1 VVVVLFAPGDVFEGY
16 QILRVLLPEGEVQR
30 FLASAEAGGEVLLYC
45 RLKRKAET
53 DEVTAFEE
61 RVSLLRGLDHANV
74 PRFQR
79 AGYAKGSFF
88 WIAVGAPAGRSVREV
103 LAADPE
109 LAHLSNVMVLAT
121 QLAGVMAA
129 AFEQR
134 IAHFGL
140 TPADIYVDEA
150 SLELTSVLGLGL
162 RMTLDAPPA
171 HPREAIVYRAP
182 EQLREKRADYRAD
195 MYAFGMILYELI
207 AGEPPL
213 FDQLRALGVTDVAQ
227 ASDTLLD
234 ALTLT
239 NPTRLGDRV
248 DGLEV
253 SVEKF
258 VSVMINKKPEQRP
271 ATWEQV
277 LHGLANVSASIAMK
291 IALRS
296 PEERAMIE
304 DALVRAG
311 TVPFREVVAS
321 YAGRSGEAVALVKDA
336 LIKDAGEAPDDAEEP
351 EGVEEPSPESG
362 APVDAA
368 PALPA
373 PIAAISAE
381 AQQEA
386 VSGPRDGG
394 DSGSA
399 PSHGAESLIHAQP
412 SGPPSDG
419 PSPASSRQP
428 AASWRVP
435 GLLIATCVLAA
446 IAASAG
452 LLWLVHPGRFGA
464 FQAPVVVQVPVPSPD
479 RSRDAPPSPTIET
492 SPTEDG
498 VAPAPTERQGSPLSP
513 DQKRMRRL
521 WRKD

>member
-1 VVVVLFAPGDVFEGY
+1 
-16 QILRVLLPEGEVQR
+16 
-30 FLASAEAGGEVLLYC
+30 
-45 RLKRKAET
+45 
-53 DEVTAFEE
+53 
-61 RVSLLRGLDHANV
+61 
-74 PRFQR
+74 
-79 AGYAKGSFF
+79 
-88 WIAVGAPAGRSVREV
+88 
-103 LAADPE
+103 
-109 LAHLSNVMVLAT
+109 
-121 QLAGVMAA
+121 MAA

-150 SLELTSVLGLGL
+150 SLELTSVLGLGV
-162 RMTLDAPPA
+162 RMTLDAAPA

-239 NPTRLGDRV
+239 SPTRLGDRV

-277 LHGLANVSASIAMK
+277 LHGLANVNASIAMK
-291 IALRS
+291 IALRG

-304 DALVRAG
+304 DALARAG
-311 TVPFREVVAS
+311 AAPFGEIVAS
-321 YAGRSGEAVALVKDA
+321 YAVRSGEAVAL
-336 LIKDAGEAPDDAEEP
+336 LKDAGEAPDDAEEP
-351 EGVEEPSPESG
+351 EGVEEPSSESG

-368 PALPA
+368 PELPA
-373 PIAAISAE
+373 PIAATSAE

-394 DSGSA
+394 DAGSA

-419 PSPASSRQP
+419 TSPASSREP

-435 GLLIATCVLAA
+435 GLLVVTCVLAA

-464 FQAPVVVQVPVPSPD
+464 FQAPVVVPSPD

-498 VAPAPTERQGSPLSP
+498 VAPAPTERQGPPLAP
-513 DQKRMRRL
+513 DQKTMRQL
-521 WRKD
+521 WQP

>member
-1 VVVVLFAPGDVFEGY
+1 MVVVLFAPGDVFEGY

-45 RLKRKAET
+45 RPKRKAET

-88 WIAVGAPAGRSVREV
+88 WIAVAAPAGRCVREV
-103 LAADPE
+103 LGEDPE
-109 LAHLSNVMVLAT
+109 LANLSNVIVLET

-129 AFEQR
+129 AFEKR

-150 SLELTSVLGLGL
+150 SLELTSVLGLGV
-162 RMTLDAPPA
+162 RMTLDAAPA

-207 AGEPPL
+207 VGEPPL

-258 VSVMINKKPEQRP
+258 VLVMINKKPEQRP

-291 IALRS
+291 IALRG
-296 PEERAMIE
+296 PEERALIE
-304 DALVRAG
+304 DALARAG
-311 TVPFREVVAS
+311 AVPFRAIVAS
-321 YAGRSGEAVALVKDA
+321 YEGRSGEAVALLKE
-336 LIKDAGEAPDDAEEP
+336 AGEAPDDAEEL

-362 APVDAA
+362 APVNAA
-368 PALPA
+368 PELPT
-373 PIAAISAE
+373 PIAATSAE

-386 VSGPRDGG
+386 VSGRRDGG

-399 PSHGAESLIHAQP
+399 PSHGAESLTNPQP

-419 PSPASSRQP
+419 PSPASSREP

-464 FQAPVVVQVPVPSPD
+464 FQAPVVVQVPVPSLE
-479 RSRDAPPSPTIET
+479 RSPDAPPSPTIET

-498 VAPAPTERQGSPLSP
+498 VVQPPVEQEGPPLPPT
-513 DQKRMRRL
+513 RRVMHDI
-521 WRKD
+521 WQDR